1 MVMEFPVGESLTA
14 SAASSNGSSTPSLWS
29 QMRPMGR
36 RPPSPSGAVVVNGEN
51 GFLTAGFPPPVVHAF
66 SIRTR
71 LGTRLRVYREQLTDC
86 WTRRRPLLAERPL
99 RVYGTQAEAYASA
112 TAPSREPPPL
122 QEEEEAAAAVGGGGL
137 MSSSSSDSPPY
148 LPSASATPSQQHA
161 AVVYQPQQHRRGS
174 SEPRRRD
181 YRDLAV

>member
-14 SAASSNGSSTPSLWS
+14 SVASSNGSSTPSLWS
-29 QMRPMGR
+29 QMRPIGR
-36 RPPSPSGAVVVNGEN
+36 RAPSSPMGAVVNGEN
-51 GFLTAGFPPPVVHAF
+51 GFLAAGFPPPVVHAF

-112 TAPSREPPPL
+112 TAPPRDPPP
-122 QEEEEAAAAVGGGGL
+122 QEEEEAAAAAGGGV

-148 LPSASATPSQQHA
+148 LPSTAAPSQQHSS
-161 AVVYQPQQHRRGS
+161 AVCQPQQQQQHRRGS
-174 SEPRRRD
+174 SLRRRD